1 MYLLHNKKRK
11 CYFIKVKALLV
22 KENIFPTVGNWTQYL
37 IKSGQ
42 LFHKFPF
49 NSMKYEPLLVL
60 INETQSHISRVKA
73 ERAEKQS
80 SQLSETSYL
89 YEISDWIGQILS
101 LQVIRLNGKLRSS
114 FHLHYI
120 PVSIFLVLGIK
131 VWATTTWLCF
141 SFRLIQP
148 QVAQCGLE
156 LLFFLFLLP
165 SDGIKGV
172 CHTAWPLWL
181 TVVGRSLVCFPVTQT
196 PQIITLYY

>member
-1 MYLLHNKKRK
+1 ML
-11 CYFIKVKALLV
+11 
-22 KENIFPTVGNWTQYL
+22 
-37 IKSGQ
+37 
-42 LFHKFPF
+42 HKFPF
-49 NSMKYEPLLVL
+49 NSMKSEPLLVL

-80 SQLSETSYL
+80 NQLSETSCL

-101 LQVIRLNGKLRSS
+101 LQFIRLNGQLRSS

-120 PVSIFLVLGIK
+120 PVSVFLVLGIK
-131 VWATTTWLCF
+131 DWATTTWLCF
-141 SFRLIQP
+141 SFRLIQS

-156 LLFFLFLLP
+156 LLFFLFLLR